1 MTFPTSNAITCDRN
15 TQLQWYLQ
23 VIVIGIMIAFNQGH
37 TLTLLVALLNAVA
50 DATTNVIVTHL
61 DAAMVVTAM
70 TWLQWQWDG

>member
-1 MTFPTSNAITCDRN
+1 
-15 TQLQWYLQ
+15 
-23 VIVIGIMIAFNQGH
+23 MIAFNQGH

-70 TWLQWQWDG
+70 T